1 MCDYSL
7 EMYHSRP
14 AMKGERYE
22 TIRFPSGS
30 IGFVA
35 PQDHSTAVCMAC
47 DTRLELSNIPSEL
60 QKTHAL
66 SDRAL
71 VTFVHIEHGLHH
83 DGVRFANGRE
93 INLQQLGTGV
103 AAEVVEDL
111 IDAKSV
117 KEPASDETKS
127 PVRTLAER
135 LLEPAE

>member
-14 AMKGERYE
+14 AVKGERYE
-22 TIRFPSGS
+22 TVRFPSGS
-30 IGFVA
+30 VGFVA
-35 PQDHSTAVCMAC
+35 PPDHSTAVCMAC
-47 DTRLELSNIPSEL
+47 DTRLALSNIPKDL
-60 QKTHAL
+60 QSTHAL
-66 SDRAL
+66 SDRAM

-93 INLQQLGTGV
+93 VNLQQLGTGV
-103 AAEVVEDL
+103 SAEVIEDL
-111 IDAKSV
+111 IVSTARPVED
-117 KEPASDETKS
+117 TKKD